1 MTGNDYIYAK
11 ANGTR
16 AHKITIQAM
25 WQLFLQQL
33 IDSGG
38 NVNDLVVTR
47 NCCIFRMI
55 PGEAELVSE

>member
-1 MTGNDYIYAK
+1 MNLTPW
-11 ANGTR
+11 
-16 AHKITIQAM
+16 IQF
-25 WQLFLQQL
+25 LFLQQL

-38 NVNDLVVTR
+38 NVNDLVITR